1 MARAGRLVRGRRKH
15 HHQPSFGVR
24 LLQTSSS
31 SNVKA
36 HHIPT
41 VLHLPACFSCE
52 ARSLP
57 IVCMP
62 GRRASRV
69 LPPVPSAS
77 VFCAALHARAHRSGI
92 FRPSPVSLASSCPLG
107 GADTQMRRQLC
118 STVVHIGVDNRNL
131 VLSKGG
137 ARREGGASL
146 ASGLGC
152 GPSHRNPT
160 TPFRKLLSLF
170 SGLSDLSV
178 NLFGCFYLV
187 SFAPKHVI
195 AHGIY
200 M

>member
-1 MARAGRLVRGRRKH
+1 MVESLSKHTSPRWHELEGLSVGGESTTTNRR
-15 HHQPSFGVR
+15 SEC
-24 LLQTSSS
+24 
-31 SNVKA
+31 NVKA

-41 VLHLPACFSCE
+41 VLYLPACFSCE

-57 IVCMP
+57 VVCMP

-137 ARREGGASL
+137 AKREKAAPTSL
-146 ASGLGC
+146 
-152 GPSHRNPT
+152 PV
-160 TPFRKLLSLF
+160 
-170 SGLSDLSV
+170 LSV
-178 NLFGCFYLV
+178 GQ
-187 SFAPKHVI
+187 AT
-195 AHGIY
+195 
-200 M
+200 